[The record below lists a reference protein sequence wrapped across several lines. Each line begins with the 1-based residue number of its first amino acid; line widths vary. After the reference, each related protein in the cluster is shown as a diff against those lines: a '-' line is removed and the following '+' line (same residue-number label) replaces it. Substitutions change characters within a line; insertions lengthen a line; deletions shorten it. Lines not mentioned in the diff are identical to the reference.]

1 MKICVFGLMLWAVS
15 VSAAPFWD
23 SDVWRDP
30 ERPFLYYGEEKK
42 AAPNEKGGEKP
53 APKSLADMTT
63 VEELKAERERRLNAA
78 VMDPTDAKIASYLE
92 VNSFVQMKAAA
103 FSDAWRDALLR
114 LPAYDWTARHPV
126 VNSASV
132 ALSQERSEADAE
144 LVAGA
149 GRTWGLLF
157 LADDSRLSEL
167 MLPLVRRFA
176 AGFGLELV
184 EVAAHV
190 SGTPTG
196 FRTGMRPDAGTSA
209 KAAGG
214 VALFPA
220 LLLVNVRDRG
230 LTKARPLAT
239 GVVSVEELLRRTA
252 RLIRKE
258 S

>member
-1 MKICVFGLMLWAVS
+1 MEQGKRI
-15 VSAAPFWD
+15 
-23 SDVWRDP
+23 
-30 ERPFLYYGEEKK
+30 
-42 AAPNEKGGEKP
+42 
-53 APKSLADMTT
+53 
-63 VEELKAERERRLNAA
+63 VE
-78 VMDPTDAKIASYLE
+78 TG
-92 VNSFVQMKAAA
+92 
-103 FSDAWRDALLR
+103 
-114 LPAYDWTARHPV
+114 
-126 VNSASV
+126 
-132 ALSQERSEADAE
+132 SQERSEADAE